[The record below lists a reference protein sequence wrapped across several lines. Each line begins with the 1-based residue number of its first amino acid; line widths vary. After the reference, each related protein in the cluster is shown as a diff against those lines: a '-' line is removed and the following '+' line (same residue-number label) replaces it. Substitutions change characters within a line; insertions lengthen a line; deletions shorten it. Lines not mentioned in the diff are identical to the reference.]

1 MYRFSVETK
10 SRCQFINIDRQI
22 RQLLQECGL
31 QKGLL
36 HLHVPHTTAGI
47 TINENAD
54 PDVPRDME
62 LVLDRMV
69 PWHDPAYRHGEGNTA
84 AHVKASMMGASCTL
98 IIENGKPCLGVWQ
111 SVFFCE
117 FDGPRRR
124 EVWATIVADEKSGT

>member
-1 MYRFSVETK
+1 MYRFSVET
-10 SRCQFINIDRQI
+10 RARTQFINIDSQI
-22 RQLLQECGL
+22 RKLLTECGL
-31 QKGLL
+31 EAGILQ
-36 HLHVPHTTAGI
+36 LHVPHTTAGI

-69 PWHDPAYRHGEGNTA
+69 PWHDPAYRHAEGNTA
-84 AHVKASMMGASCTL
+84 AHVKASMTGVGCTL
-98 IIENGKPCLGVWQ
+98 IIEGGRPCLGVWQ

-124 EVWATIVADEKSGT
+124 EVWAVPVPLPTKE